1 VRNRTLRRA
10 FRVAHVDLMTIEYW
24 EGLQQALRAG
34 QVPGIHTFPESCLLE
49 DFGAQTIATE

>member
-1 VRNRTLRRA
+1 
-10 FRVAHVDLMTIEYW
+10 MTVEYW

-34 QVPGIHTFPESCLLE
+34 EVPGVHTFPESCQLE